1 MIGRQ
6 ENNLD
11 IFIRRWVRE
20 KYLMKRDKQ
29 LGKVVCTYI
38 QFLTVNELGY
48 VYCTMYVQLLGTYE
62 WINVIVRREIRH
74 SPLETSCRRRLKG
87 LQSSIR
93 KYDKNTLTPTLKKI
107 QVISLS
113 QTS

>member
-1 MIGRQ
+1 MYIIIYSSWLWMIR
-6 ENNLD
+6 
-11 IFIRRWVRE
+11 ICR
-20 KYLMKRDKQ
+20 
-29 LGKVVCTYI
+29 
-38 QFLTVNELGY
+38 Y
-48 VYCTMYVQLLGTYE
+48 VHCTMYVQLLGTYE

-74 SPLETSCRRRLKG
+74 SSLETSCRRRLKG